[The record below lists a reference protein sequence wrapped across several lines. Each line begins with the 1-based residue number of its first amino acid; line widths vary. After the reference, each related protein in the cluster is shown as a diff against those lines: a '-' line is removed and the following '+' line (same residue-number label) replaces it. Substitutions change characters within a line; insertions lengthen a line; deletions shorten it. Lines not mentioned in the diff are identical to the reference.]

1 MKELELKD
9 KEKIEVVAN
18 QKKQIERELVGY
30 LMPYNGH
37 KVWEINIET
46 GEIDEAKYAVANY
59 DVFGE
64 NKKEI
69 VIKDGFYYVSAL
81 NKQNAYKKAI
91 KGTPSGKQMNTN
103 PMRLIL

>member
-9 KEKIEVVAN
+9 KEKLEVVAN
-18 QKKQIERELVGY
+18 QQKQIEHQLVGY

-46 GEIDEAKYAVANY
+46 GEIAEAKYSNSSYKA
-59 DVFGE
+59 FGE

-69 VIKDGFYYVSAL
+69 IIKDGFYYVSAL
-81 NKQNAYKKAI
+81 NQKNAFKKAI
-91 KGTPSGKQMNTN
+91 KGTPSGKQMNTD

>member
-9 KEKIEVVAN
+9 KEKLEVVAN
-18 QKKQIERELVGY
+18 QKKQIEHQLVGY

-37 KVWEINIET
+37 KVLEINIET
-46 GEIDEAKYAVANY
+46 GEIAEAKYSNSSYKA
-59 DVFGE
+59 FGE

-69 VIKDGFYYVSAL
+69 IIKDNFYYVSAL
-81 NKQNAYKKAI
+81 NQKNAFKKAI
-91 KGTPSGKQMNTN
+91 KGTPSGKQINTD

>member
-9 KEKIEVVAN
+9 KEKLEVVDN
-18 QKKQIERELVGY
+18 QKKQIEHELVGY

-46 GEIDEAKYAVANY
+46 GEIAEAKYSSNSYKA
-59 DVFGE
+59 FGE

-69 VIKDGFYYVSAL
+69 IIKDNFYYVSAL
-81 NKQNAYKKAI
+81 NKKNAFKKAI